1 MNKRWSL
8 LALCV
13 LLAACSVLQPR
24 RVLIAWHAL
33 DGVQERAFLDLVD
46 RWNRANPTSAFIVPE
61 RHSPDALHRAMLG
74 GPRPAL
80 ALVEPAQAALYAQ
93 RDLLVTLNRFAE
105 DDDPAI
111 GWQADDRADL
121 FPFVFQAGLRPD
133 GRLIGLPFGGDM
145 GLILANRALLGEA
158 QMPQTWEAFDA
169 LCDKATDQLLG
180 TFCFGFDLNDGRAL
194 EDWLRAR
201 GAPIYD
207 PSTRQPILASAG
219 VSAAIAALAKY
230 LDAGQAYRISTAAR
244 SQDDF
249 AAGRALFLFANSRDL
264 PTIQGLV
271 SERGSFSL
279 DLGTLPAPADR
290 PAALLSAPLWVIPKG
305 APQDAREAWLFI
317 RWLLATEQTAE
328 WAMRT
333 NALPARV
340 SALVSTPLDTQQ
352 PLDALRV
359 KLISQVVPRAQAPP
373 LLAGWPC
380 VHDELVIAVRQI
392 IELGQPAT
400 AVLATAQ
407 ANAQRSADANCERE
421 GWRHLR
427 ERLG

>member
-264 PTIQGLV
+264 PTIQGLM

-290 PAALLSAPLWVIPKG
+290 PAALLSAPLWVIPKD

-380 VHDELVIAVRQI
+380 VHDELVVAVRQI

-407 ANAQRSADANCERE
+407 ANAQRSADALCERE
-421 GWRHLR
+421 G
-427 ERLG
+427 

>member
-317 RWLLATEQTAE
+317 RWLLTTKQTTE
-328 WAMRT
+328 
-333 NALPARV
+333 
-340 SALVSTPLDTQQ
+340 
-352 PLDALRV
+352 
-359 KLISQVVPRAQAPP
+359 
-373 LLAGWPC
+373 
-380 VHDELVIAVRQI
+380 
-392 IELGQPAT
+392 
-400 AVLATAQ
+400 
-407 ANAQRSADANCERE
+407 
-421 GWRHLR
+421 
-427 ERLG
+427 

>member
-1 MNKRWSL
+1 MNKRWRL

-33 DGVQERAFLDLVD
+33 DGSQERAFLDLVD
-46 RWNRANPTSAFIVPE
+46 RWNRANSAGAFIVPE
-61 RHSPDALHRAMLG
+61 RYSPDALHRAMLS

-121 FPFVFQAGLRPD
+121 FPFVFQAGLRP
-133 GRLIGLPFGGDM
+133 GGQLIGLPFGGDI
-145 GLILANRALLGEA
+145 GLILANRALLEEA

-194 EDWLRAR
+194 EDWLRAH

-207 PSTRQPILASAG
+207 PSTRQPILTSAG
-219 VSAAIAALAKY
+219 VGAAIASLAKY
-230 LDAGQAYRISTAAR
+230 LDTGQAYRTSTAAR

-264 PTIQGLV
+264 PAIQRLV
-271 SERGSFSL
+271 SERGNFSL

-340 SALVSTPLDTQQ
+340 SALASTPLDTQQ

-359 KLISQVVPRAQAPP
+359 KLISQVAPRAQALP

-380 VHDELVIAVRQI
+380 VHDKLVVAVRQI
-392 IELGQPAT
+392 IELGQPA
-400 AVLATAQ
+400 AAALATAQ
-407 ANAQRSADANCERE
+407 ADAQRFADAPCERE
-421 GWRHLR
+421 G
-427 ERLG
+427 

>member
-1 MNKRWSL
+1 MNRRWSL
-8 LALCV
+8 LAVCV

-24 RVLIAWHAL
+24 RVLIAWHAFS
-33 DGVQERAFLDLVD
+33 GAQERAFLDLVD

-133 GRLIGLPFGGDM
+133 GRLIGLPFGGDI

-158 QMPQTWEAFDA
+158 QMPQNWEAFDA

-207 PSTRQPILASAG
+207 PSTRQPALASAG
-219 VSAAIAALAKY
+219 VGAAIV
-230 LDAGQAYRISTAAR
+230 
-244 SQDDF
+244 
-249 AAGRALFLFANSRDL
+249 GRMGVGSVAVAVGRVGEMGEAQPASAIASNPNANAIVPS
-264 PTIQGLV
+264 PFG
-271 SERGSFSL
+271 ERFSL
-279 DLGTLPAPADR
+279 VRITSSTLSPSR
-290 PAALLSAPLWVIPKG
+290 
-305 APQDAREAWLFI
+305 
-317 RWLLATEQTAE
+317 
-328 WAMRT
+328 
-333 NALPARV
+333 
-340 SALVSTPLDTQQ
+340 
-352 PLDALRV
+352 
-359 KLISQVVPRAQAPP
+359 
-373 LLAGWPC
+373 
-380 VHDELVIAVRQI
+380 
-392 IELGQPAT
+392 
-400 AVLATAQ
+400 
-407 ANAQRSADANCERE
+407 
-421 GWRHLR
+421 
-427 ERLG
+427 